1 MFGQSP
7 SPSFSVRPHP
17 SQEALTLSVGLAAAD
32 VEAGTATYNCRI
44 FLTNSHFYVIYT
56 RHSFTSTMSSIT
68 FTLQQRH
75 LLINTVL
82 ATQQGCSGLRGR
94 KPKARKFPY
103 WIATLSQ
110 ACTKKKAFYCH
121 CSASKLK
128 QPAHFT
134 LTTSSRSQESLPQ
147 TTIRDCEQ
155 IPWPTCPGF
164 QT

>member
-17 SQEALTLSVGLAAAD
+17 SQEALTLSVGLAAAG
-32 VEAGTATYNCRI
+32 VEAGTATYNCGI
-44 FLTNSHFYVIYT
+44 FLTNSHFYIIIIYT

-110 ACTKKKAFYCH
+110 ACTKKKSLLLPLFCQQAQTAC
-121 CSASKLK
+121 
-128 QPAHFT
+128 T
-134 LTTSSRSQESLPQ
+134 LYTHNKFKKPRITAPNHN
-147 TTIRDCEQ
+147 
-155 IPWPTCPGF
+155 P
-164 QT
+164 